1 MKNLGKMI
9 LLLVLIPNAMYAS
22 VVASVDYSSV
32 VVGETVTYSLN
43 VSGKNLQRP
52 ILNSICDSNIIATSS
67 QTNIEMINGK
77 YNKTKILSYKFMPRK
92 SCVIEPLDVIVDGK
106 TQTTKAV
113 KVEVK
118 PATQD
123 INADFVLE
131 LSADK
136 KEVYVGQPFIMSML
150 IKQKHTAQA
159 LDSKFVAPVMKGF
172 WKSGEPK
179 QEKYDDGAYT
189 ITKLTY
195 KLSAQR
201 EGELKIEPAQLAVA
215 SRKHTRDMWGSFMRD
230 VKWRSYFSNEL
241 KIDAKPIPQ
250 GAKFIGDFSI
260 NARVDKKEVNP
271 NEAINV
277 TIQVIGEGN
286 LEDITKFKPYIKDV
300 SVFDEKPVVFA
311 NKFQEK
317 LALVGDNDFVV
328 PAFSL
333 TFFNPKTQSLETI
346 STKEIAIKVN
356 GAKPHEALKIKRDK
370 TADSVVKKPEPVKV
384 ITAKALST
392 IQVIFIFIVGLVV
405 GVIIMLSKPWTAFK
419 REKSLDIKDE
429 KKLLIKLMPYTEDK
443 EVQEIIDI
451 LEHNIYAKDKKVVDK
466 KLLKEIIKKYDIH

>member
-1 MKNLGKMI
+1 MKNLGKMF

-32 VVGETVTYSLN
+32 VVGETVTYSLEI
-43 VSGKNLQRP
+43 SGKNLQRP
-52 ILNSICDSNIIATSS
+52 MLSSICDSNIIATSS

-92 SCVIEPLDVIVDGK
+92 SCEIKPFDVIVDGK
-106 TQTTKAV
+106 KQTTNAV

-123 INADFVLE
+123 VNADFMLE
-131 LSADK
+131 LSTDK
-136 KEVYVGQPFIMSML
+136 KDVYVGQPFTMIML

-159 LDSKFVAPVMKGF
+159 LDSKFIAPVMKGF

-179 QEKYDDGAYT
+179 QEKYDDGAFT

-201 EGELKIEPAQLAVA
+201 EGELKIVPAQLAIA
-215 SRKHTRDMWGSFMRD
+215 SRKQTRDMWGSFMRD
-230 VKWRSYFSNEL
+230 VKWKSYYSNEI
-241 KIDAKPIPQ
+241 KINAKPIPQ

-260 NARVDKKEVNP
+260 KARVDKKEINP
-271 NEAINV
+271 NEAVNV
-277 TIQVIGEGN
+277 TIEVIGEGN
-286 LEDITKFKPYIKDV
+286 LEDITKFKPHIKDV

-317 LALVGDNDFVV
+317 LALVGDNNFIV

-333 TFFNPKTQSLETI
+333 TFFNPKTDKLETI
-346 STKEIAIKVN
+346 STEKIAIKVN
-356 GAKPHEALKIKRDK
+356 GAKPKEALKIKRDK
-370 TADSVVKKPEPVKV
+370 TVKSVVKVQTV
-384 ITAKALST
+384 TAKSLS
-392 IQVIFIFIVGLVV
+392 IVEVIFIFILGLVV
-405 GVIIMLSKPWTAFK
+405 GIIIMLVKPWSAFR

-429 KKLLIKLMPYTEDK
+429 KKLLIKLMPYSEDK
-443 EVQEIIDI
+443 EVQQIMDI

>member
-22 VVASVDYSSV
+22 VVASVDYKSV
-32 VVGETVTYSLN
+32 SVGETVTYSLTIA
-43 VSGKNLQRP
+43 GKNLQRP
-52 ILNSICDSNIIATSS
+52 MLDRICNSNVISTSS

-92 SCVIEPLDVIVDGK
+92 SCEIQPLDVVLDGQ
-106 TQTTKAV
+106 TQRTKAI

-123 INADFVLE
+123 LNADFIME

-136 KEVYVGQPFIMSML
+136 KEVYVGQPFIMKML

-179 QEKYDDGAYT
+179 QEKYDDGAFT
-189 ITKLTY
+189 ITELTY

-201 EGELKIEPAQLAVA
+201 EGELKIAPAQLAVA
-215 SRKHTRDMWGSFMRD
+215 SRKNTRDMWGSFMRD
-230 VKWRSYFSNEL
+230 VKWKSYFSNEL
-241 KIDAKPIPQ
+241 KINAKPIPE

-260 NARVDKKEVNP
+260 NATVDKKQISP
-271 NEAINV
+271 NEAVNV
-277 TIQVIGEGN
+277 TIVVLGEGN
-286 LEDITKFKPYIKDV
+286 LEDITKFKPHIKDV
-300 SVFDEKPVVFA
+300 SVFDEKPVIFA

-317 LALVGDNDFVV
+317 LAIVGDNDFVI

-333 TFFNPKTQSLETI
+333 TFFNPKTKKLETI
-346 STKEIAIKVN
+346 STGEIAIKVN
-356 GAKPHEALKIKRDK
+356 DAKPHEALKIKRDE
-370 TADSVVKKPEPVKV
+370 TADVAKVTQPVKIV
-384 ITAKALST
+384 TAQMLSSMQ
-392 IQVIFIFIVGLVV
+392 IVFIFILGLVA
-405 GVIIMLSKPWTAFK
+405 GVLIMLAKPWTAFK

-429 KKLLIKLMPYTEDK
+429 KKLLIKLMPYIQDK
-443 EVQEIIDI
+443 EVQNIVNI
-451 LEHNIYAKDKKVVDK
+451 LEYNIYAKDKKIIDK